1 MEATRQIVLSLLSLL
16 LCTAFATD
24 VGYGQQQKAAKAKLN
39 ALEMKSVPDGH
50 FLVKLQVG
58 GQERLLNIESKN
70 DSAKCVTTDN
80 PKLKGLR
87 GRFQLIG
94 NGVFWSFFRTR
105 IIVPASTGFFEK
117 TVAPP
122 LKKYRTAAK
131 IKRLFQSMTTRLSL
145 GRSR

>member
-1 MEATRQIVLSLLSLL
+1 MEATRQIVLSSLSLL

-24 VGYGQQQKAAKAKLN
+24 VDYGQQQKAAKAKLN

-94 NGVFWSFFRTR
+94 NGVFLVFFQNENHRASQYWVFREDGGATIKEIPDR
-105 IIVPASTGFFEK
+105 GEDQEAVPVDDDSIE
-117 TVAPP
+117 PR
-122 LKKYRTAAK
+122 KK
-131 IKRLFQSMTTRLSL
+131 
-145 GRSR
+145 

>member
-1 MEATRQIVLSLLSLL
+1 MKATRQILQIFLSLL
-16 LCTAFATD
+16 LCTAFATG

-39 ALEMKSVPDGH
+39 VLEMKSVPDGH

-94 NGVFWSFFRTR
+94 NGVFLVFFQNENHRASQYWVFREDGGATIKEIPDR
-105 IIVPASTGFFEK
+105 GEDQEAVPVDDDSIE
-117 TVAPP
+117 PR
-122 LKKYRTAAK
+122 KK
-131 IKRLFQSMTTRLSL
+131 
-145 GRSR
+145 